1 MNVFKRVLL
10 LTCIIGCFTFTGC
23 ETGLGEE
30 IDLEAPVLT
39 ITSPEKFSYQPL
51 NFILRGTCS
60 DNKGVTKVVV
70 SNKESGKVYGNA
82 VISGNDWQFEMNLVQ
97 EEEGEITFL
106 CSAYDEFGNS
116 STKSARNITLLV
128 DEHAPE
134 GSGWYVERGNNK
146 PVNLKD
152 KEYLENLD
160 YTLSVNKDVPQ
171 NETVYIHASFY
182 DAMNID
188 TITIKLYEDGYQT
201 PKLQKTVTARPS
213 DINYIG
219 EGKSMYS
226 PVFMFTH
233 SEFSAAGL
241 GTGKHYMRVKYYSK
255 DNDSADNYNE
265 NEGDTEAYF
274 LWWPESDKPNF
285 QINNIVN
292 GELSV
297 SVGSSIPLDI
307 FDDDGL
313 SEYYAALTDTSVN
326 YSEAT
331 IISNASTRT
340 TIFGGTSTEAHPI
353 VKRTS
358 FPNKITQQ
366 DSPSITAP
374 GTPTQMY
381 LYVAA
386 KDAKENGGTE
396 KWNCRRVSVKVTDT
410 SKPLLFIESPQQNT
424 IPEIAAGGSGTSFK
438 ITGYSLDSKGSD
450 FVKIIYIP
458 DDPSNS
464 LNNTAEKKSERA
476 KALFTQYE
484 SDTTAKKV
492 ISGTNEVIWYK
503 KLGTAQDQGT
513 WKKQL
518 FEISMELLSDF
529 KNKNGTSTAKETKY
543 FEIFLRDQDGNDVN
557 KPFIVLGD
565 NIRPGIDIIS
575 PNKQLAVHNFEEND
589 LTIQFKASK
598 DSGLGIDT
606 SKYKVTT
613 KIGSQNYQWVVKSG
627 EISVNATTGVGTL
640 TIPKATLKT
649 WTTTESQPTFTFY
662 ATDKLGNGGEGE
674 GERTV
679 ILSTN
684 PAPVAITVDKGEG
697 TYKQGDILRFKVTF
711 TKQVKVTGT
720 PKLRL
725 KYSNS
730 DSTFKYAAYE
740 SGSGSN
746 TLQFKFTVPE
756 GAESQKLL
764 CTGFDT
770 TSENVLSGGATI
782 KATEL
787 GENNIFT
794 SMSGVS
800 IFSDTKT
807 IKLDGV
813 SPVINSVSVVAAD
826 GNNYCTKDKVIRATV
841 KFSEAVRIEGSPAL
855 ILKVNNTNVSF
866 TFENWNEDEIVFKHS
881 VTTSDPEGTLKWAA
895 SYAFTSPGLIKDSP
909 GNSLSLS
916 GNASGN
922 SSVVIDYTAPT
933 SAPTITPAA
942 GTYNEEKTIAL
953 SNIESGGTGYFSK
966 DGGISWTGYSSATNA
981 QKTLGNGSYD
991 LMSYQEDKAGNK
1003 SANSAKQTVT
1013 INNLFPDVSNFG
1025 IDLPDGYYNAGTTVK
1040 FAIDFND
1047 QIKVNNATD
1056 LVLTFASN
1064 TNSSLTQTVNVTV
1077 PSGNESS
1084 HLEFSYTVGTTDN
1097 FNGVVIKE
1105 IAFAD
1110 SVTDHYG
1117 NKPAFSTTPKKLT
1130 PTNCA
1135 ILNSTAGGKRTGVV
1149 LDGVAPTI
1157 STYSPVNNA
1166 ISSITNNANFKVT
1179 LTFNEN
1185 VFKETGY
1192 IILQRKGDWAI
1203 PAVMTNDE
1211 FLKYYN
1217 KMSAANK
1224 TIVRK
1229 MGSDGDDLKHGR
1241 TGIEVGPY
1249 RRITHGLKVDGSYYV
1264 PDTDTKFVLAY
1275 DLGLYSGSASL
1286 NDGTDSGTFTV
1297 TVAQIRS
1304 ALESVGYHQHKVD
1317 VASDYVTITGNKVE
1331 ITFPEAIEDGREWDL
1346 IIPATAFRDNAENF
1360 FGGITAG
1367 SYSFWSNN
1375 VAKPVVRVDRYT
1387 HGWGAHEP
1395 NADGSAYT
1403 DITKNQGKYKN
1414 ANPAANT
1421 SAAIA
1426 PTGYV
1431 RARIDCETPAVTIK
1445 YSKLG
1450 INGTAW
1456 TSTAPAGVAY
1466 NAAGGTT
1473 TTGNAS
1479 GTYTY
1484 TRQILADIT
1493 TANINKR
1500 GATTYVANSDIIVGD
1515 GNYTAARKDYI
1526 TAYATKSG
1534 FTDSANGYEGIFKT
1548 IVYIT
1553 SSNQARIINIEGGT
1567 APGGQSCVFGFPLK
1581 DATDENDSTNAGRYS
1596 KNCYVVDGNT
1606 RKNFVFVS
1614 YEILSKDWAVLICN
1628 ANHSRVYPLNDY
1640 GGSVYVTAMTYY

>member
-82 VISGNDWQFEMNLVQ
+82 AITGNDWQFEMNLLQ

-106 CSAYDEFGNS
+106 CCAYDEFGNS

-171 NETVYIHASFY
+171 NEVVNLHASFY

-188 TITIKLYEDGYQT
+188 TITIKLYEDGTQN
-201 PKLQKTVTARPS
+201 PVLEKTVTARAGETT
-213 DINYIG
+213 YIG

-226 PVFMFTH
+226 PVFTFTH
-233 SEFSAAGL
+233 AEFAAKGL
-241 GTGKHYMRVKYYSK
+241 SSGKHYMRVKYESR
-255 DNDSADNYNE
+255 DNDDPVNYNE
-265 NEGDTEAYF
+265 SEGDTEAYF
-274 LWWPESDKPNF
+274 IWWPESDKPGF
-285 QINNIVN
+285 QINNVEN
-292 GELSV
+292 GELTV
-297 SVGSSIPLDI
+297 SVGSSIPLDV

-313 SEYYAALTDTSVN
+313 SEYYCALTDTSVN
-326 YSEAT
+326 YTESQ
-331 IISNASTRT
+331 IISNATYRNT
-340 TIFGGTSTEAHPI
+340 VFGGTSTDDYPI

-358 FPNKITQQ
+358 FGNKVTQQ
-366 DSPSITAP
+366 DCPSITAP

-396 KWNCRRVSVKVTDT
+396 KWNCRKISVKVTDT

-424 IPEIAAGGSGTSFK
+424 IPEIVSGGSGTSFK

-458 DDPSNS
+458 DDPSNAA
-464 LNNTAEKKSERA
+464 NNTADKKSERA
-476 KALFTQYE
+476 KALFAQYE
-484 SDTTAKKV
+484 GNTTAKTV
-492 ISGTNEVIWYK
+492 VSGTNEVIWYK
-503 KLGTAQDQGT
+503 KLGTAQSQGS

-518 FEISMELLSDF
+518 FEVSMELLSDF

-543 FEIFLRDQDGNDVN
+543 FEIFLRDADGNDIN
-557 KPFIVLGD
+557 KPFIILGD
-565 NIRPGIDIIS
+565 NIRPSVEITS
-575 PNKQLAVHNFEEND
+575 PNKELAVHNFEESD
-589 LTIQFKASK
+589 LTIQFRAYK
-598 DSGLGIDT
+598 DSGLGIDS
-606 SKYKVTT
+606 SKYKITT
-613 KIGSQNYQWVVKSG
+613 KIGTQNLQWVVG
-627 EISVNATTGVGTL
+627 TNAISVNATTGVGTL
-640 TIPKATLKT
+640 TIPKATLKN
-649 WTTTESQPTFTFY
+649 WVQTESQPTFKFY

-684 PAPVAITVDKGEG
+684 PAPVAITIDKGEG

-711 TKQVKVTGT
+711 TKQVKVSGV

-725 KYSNS
+725 KYNS
-730 DSTFKYAAYE
+730 SDTNYKFATYE

-746 TLQFKFTVPE
+746 TLQFKFTVPD
-756 GAESQKLL
+756 GAESNKLL
-764 CTGFDT
+764 CDGFDIV
-770 TSENVLSGGATI
+770 SNNVLTDNATI

-794 SMSGVS
+794 SMNGVS

-813 SPVINSVSVVAAD
+813 TPKINNITVAAAD

-841 KFSEAVRIEGSPAL
+841 KFSEPVRIEGSPAL
-855 ILKVNNTNVSF
+855 ILKANSTNVSF
-866 TFENWNEDEIVFKHS
+866 AFENWNEDEIVFKHV
-881 VTTSDPEGTLKWAA
+881 VTTSDPQGTVVWAA
-895 SYAFTSPGLIKDSP
+895 SYAFSNPGLIKDSP
-909 GNSLSLS
+909 GNSLSLTGGKS
-916 GNASGN
+916 GT
-922 SSVVIDYTAPT
+922 SSVVIDYTAP
-933 SAPTITPAA
+933 SNAPSISPAA
-942 GTYNEEKTIAL
+942 GTYNEAKNITL
-953 SNIESGGTGYFSK
+953 SNIEANATAYYSTN
-966 DGGISWTGYSSATNA
+966 GGISWSQYNA
-981 QKTLGNGSYD
+981 ASPESLGNGSYE
-991 LMSYQEDKAGNK
+991 LMSYQQDRAGNK
-1003 SANSAKQTVT
+1003 SSNSSKYTVS
-1013 INNLFPDVSNFG
+1013 IKNLFPEVANFG
-1025 IDLPDGYYNAGTTVK
+1025 IDLPDGYYSAGSTINFT
-1040 FAIDFND
+1040 IDFNE
-1047 QIKVNNATD
+1047 QINVSAATD
-1056 LVLTFASN
+1056 LILTFASN
-1064 TNSSLTQTVNVTV
+1064 ANSSITKTVNVTV
-1077 PSGNESS
+1077 PSGNKASQ
-1084 HLEFSYTVGTTDN
+1084 LNFSYTVGASDF
-1097 FNGVVIKE
+1097 FNGVVVKE
-1105 IAFAD
+1105 IAFA
-1110 SVTDHYG
+1110 STVTDLYG
-1117 NKPAFSTTPKKLT
+1117 NKPAFATTPSKLT
-1130 PTNCA
+1130 PANCT

-1149 LDGVAPTI
+1149 LDGVAPVISSYSPANSGI
-1157 STYSPVNNA
+1157 ST
-1166 ISSITNNANFKVT
+1166 ITNNANFKVT
-1179 LTFNEN
+1179 LTFSEN

-1192 IILQRKGDWAI
+1192 IILQRKGQWAI
-1203 PAVMTNDE
+1203 PAVMTNEE

-1224 TIVRK
+1224 AIVRK

-1275 DLGLYSGSASL
+1275 ELGLYDGSAAL
-1286 NDGTDSGTFTV
+1286 NNGTETGTFTV

-1317 VASDYVTITGNKVE
+1317 VASEYVKVTDNVVE
-1331 ITFPEAIEDGREWDL
+1331 ISFSEPIEDGREWEL

-1360 FGGITAG
+1360 YGGMTAG
-1367 SYSFWSNN
+1367 TYSFWSNN

-1395 NADGSAYT
+1395 KADGT
-1403 DITKNQGKYKN
+1403 FVDITVNNGKFTTNEK
-1414 ANPAANT
+1414 ANS
-1421 SAAIA
+1421 SAKVA
-1426 PTGYV
+1426 PTGYA
-1431 RARIDCETPAVTIK
+1431 RARIDCETPGVTIK

-1466 NAAGGTT
+1466 NATGGTAENSDYHT
-1473 TTGNAS
+1473 NS
-1479 GTYTY
+1479 
-1484 TRQILADIT
+1484 RHVLDDIT

-1500 GATTYVANSDIIVGD
+1500 GATTYEANSDIIVGD
-1515 GNYTAARKDYI
+1515 GTYTTARKDYI

-1534 FTDSANGYEGIFKT
+1534 FADSANGFEGIFKT
-1548 IVYIT
+1548 IVYVK
-1553 SSNQARIINIEGGT
+1553 SNSNVNSLNVEGGT
-1567 APGGQSCVFGFPLK
+1567 SPGGQPNVFGFPLR
-1581 DATDENDSTNAGRYS
+1581 DATDEDDPTGAGRYS
-1596 KNCYVVDGNT
+1596 KNCYIIT
-1606 RKNFVFVS
+1606 SRTQFVFVS
-1614 YEILSKDWAVLICN
+1614 YEILSNDWAILLCGG
-1628 ANHSRVYPLNDY
+1628 NHGRSYPLNSY
-1640 GGSVYVTAMTYY
+1640 GGSAYITKQNFWSGNNVTSN